1 MPGSTRYYGIG
12 FFDFGDPLGTDF
24 AGQVEIDRFVFI
36 DKMLFGLMSIFG
48 NGVVNG
54 WVIAAEESFRVSIS
68 EGFGNINFRAGRTTF
83 PATISE
89 LPANSIFYI
98 YAKNRIR
105 TSFTEE
111 IEFIFDGSPTLSEND
126 FNFLLLA
133 KVTTGNV
140 SVESVDNSVRQ
151 EIGFIELIKAA
162 IRLHKHRGGSLNPSK
177 IDLTSEVKG
186 QIPSFRIADFDA
198 EKITTGTFDLE
209 RIPLLDHQDLQN
221 VGLLTHP
228 QLDTFV
234 KTLEASNT
242 ELFGEIGTANLLQ
255 LIIAAKLIYEDPESA
270 FFTGV
275 QIDENMINE
284 FAVIPGIT
292 SNDRIDFD
300 NTTAEVDLE
309 QHFIKGVPPTTGTSF
324 FVNFDTALAWN
335 AQSLT
340 NLLVTGDTLGLA
352 FDPDQTTTTTIIEG
366 FESSTEPGQDLTDSG
381 TGLFVEQTL
390 IIVDSATIESNSNS
404 TDVTQGFFSGQFSH
418 KQSFRV
424 QFVKQFSTAQD
435 WTEFDTF
442 ELDVRCLSN
451 THGAV
456 KFFFADSAFNATTG
470 AGLKSVDYSLLEQDQ
485 VTGNFETRTIDL
497 TELSF
502 RNDIKSIVIFSDDHT
517 NVFTYIIDNMRIK
530 KSVLLPEEGV
540 MNLRYSAGGPVTF
553 STIEWTSTEPSGTE
567 LEVRARSA
575 NGSVLLN
582 RATFTDFLNSG
593 DNVNLDGT
601 DLQVEFTFLPNTAR
615 TQGPILSS
623 VRILILTQAE
633 IDGFA
638 IDTTAEFSRGTS
650 ENTVITSN
658 VIQLDTP
665 IFVDSI
671 YYALHNSVNQG
682 TIQSGG
688 EFTSENAIFGTSDAP
703 VSPNQVFKSVEDS
716 LAAVFQGFTLPR
728 SVRRQI
734 KRSFVIADT
743 FNDRVME
750 FDEDGNLLA
759 GIGSINYEVTGGANS
774 AFPIAA
780 CVDTR
785 TSILYVV
792 WSKKVAFKTVNVS
805 KITIQSNTQVVQLIK
820 DFDKILGLTTAE
832 LQKVS
837 AEGQIMPVFLSS
849 QNAGLAETLPK
860 TNSFLQVD
868 GSTENGAGVIPGGI
882 DRASIFYTTAAIG
895 LGIQC
900 YIGKFAYIDGIF
912 SPTYADRSL
921 AGGFI
926 IANGTIA
933 VKDYDFSGNTDAT
946 DSGAAVSKVTNIS
959 DIIEVDENNNV
970 IFGVNT
976 MKFSPFIP
984 GRVKEM
990 DKSTLLIGGIRPGGE
1005 SGIPDNDTPLD
1016 FRSIGGD
1023 DSTVSTQKSV
1033 LDKIFFG
1040 SSNPHFGSVVLY
1052 DRSINSTVFEYT
1064 SAEGILVSDVDTDSL
1079 GQYVIAESSL
1089 DRSGRIIKLD
1099 TSGNIIF
1106 SIGEGV
1112 YGLINGISVQ
1122 IDDSIIIST

>member
-1 MPGSTRYYGIG
+1 
-12 FFDFGDPLGTDF
+12 
-24 AGQVEIDRFVFI
+24 
-36 DKMLFGLMSIFG
+36 MLFGLMSIFG
-48 NGVVNG
+48 NGVVSG
-54 WVIAAEESFRVSIS
+54 WVVAAEEAFKVSIG
-68 EGFGNINFRAGRTTF
+68 EGFGNINFTAGRTTF
-83 PATISE
+83 PSTLSN
-89 LPANSIFYI
+89 LPANSVLYI
-98 YAKNRIR
+98 YAKTRTR

-111 IEFIFDGSPTLSEND
+111 VEFIFDGSATLAEND

-177 IDLTSEVKG
+177 IDLASEVKG

-292 SNDRIDFD
+292 PNDRIDFD

-324 FVNFDTALAWN
+324 FVNYDTALAWN

-340 NLLVTGDTLGLA
+340 NLLVRGDAVGLA
-352 FDPDQTTTTTIIEG
+352 FDPNQTTTTTIIEG
-366 FESSTEPGQDLTDSG
+366 FESSTEPNQDLTDTG
-381 TGLFVEQTL
+381 TGLFAEQTL
-390 IIVDSATIESNSNS
+390 ILVDRATIQSNASS
-404 TDVTQGFFSGQFSH
+404 TNVTQGFFSGQFSH

-435 WTEFDTF
+435 WTDFDIF
-442 ELDVRCLSN
+442 ELDIKCLSV

-456 KFFFADSAFNATTG
+456 KLFFADSSFNVTTG
-470 AGLKSVDYSLLEQDQ
+470 EGLKSIDYSLLEQDQ
-485 VTGNFETRTIDL
+485 TTGNFDTRTIDL

-502 RNDIKSIVIFSDDHT
+502 RDDIKSIVIFSDDHT
-517 NVFTYIIDNMRIK
+517 TRDFTYFIDNMRIE
-530 KSVLLPEEGV
+530 KSILLPEEGV

-553 STIEWTSTEPSGTE
+553 STIEWTSTEPPGTE
-567 LEVRARSA
+567 IEVRARAA
-575 NGSVLLN
+575 NGTVFLN

-593 DNVNLDGT
+593 DNINLDGT
-601 DLQVEFTFLPNTAR
+601 DLQVEFTFLPNSGR
-615 TQGPILSS
+615 VLGPTLIT
-623 VRILILTQAE
+623 VRVLILTEAE

-638 IDTTAEFSRGTS
+638 IDTTEEFSRGSS
-650 ENTVITSN
+650 ENVTVDSN
-658 VIQLDTP
+658 VVQLGTP
-665 IFVDSI
+665 IYVDSI
-671 YYALHNSVNQG
+671 YYSLHNNITQG
-682 TIQSGG
+682 TIQSSGA
-688 EFTSENAIFGTSDAP
+688 FTSGNEPTILGTKDTP
-703 VSPNQVFKSVEDS
+703 ISPNQVFRAVEES
-716 LAAVFQGFTLPR
+716 LSAVSMGFALPR

-750 FDEDGNLLA
+750 FDESGILLA
-759 GIGSINYEVTGGANS
+759 GVGSINYEANS
-774 AFPIAA
+774 LFPLAA
-780 CVDTR
+780 SVDTR
-785 TSILYVV
+785 TNILYVV
-792 WSKKVAFKTVNVS
+792 WSKRVSFKTVNVS
-805 KITIQSNTQVVQLIK
+805 KITIQSNNQVVQLIK
-820 DFDKILGLTTAE
+820 DFDKILGLTTSDLE
-832 LQKVS
+832 TVN
-837 AEGQIMPVFLSS
+837 AEGQIMPIFLSA
-849 QNAGLAETLPK
+849 QNAGLIQTLPK
-860 TNSFLQVD
+860 TDSFLRVD
-868 GSTENGAGVIPGGI
+868 GSAENGVVPGGI
-882 DRASIFYTTAAIG
+882 DQLSIFYTTAATG
-895 LGIQC
+895 LGISC

-921 AGGFI
+921 AGGFM

-933 VKDYDFSGNTDAT
+933 VKDYDFSDNEDAG
-946 DSGAAVSKVTNIS
+946 GASVNKVTNIS
-959 DIIEVDENNNV
+959 DIIEVDVNNNV

-976 MKFSPFIP
+976 MQFSPFIP
-984 GRVKEM
+984 GRVKEIN
-990 DKSTLLIGGIRPGGE
+990 KSTLLIGGIRPGGE
-1005 SGIPDNDTPLD
+1005 SGTPDSGNPLN
-1016 FRSIGGD
+1016 FRSLGGSD
-1023 DSTVSTQKSV
+1023 DDISSQKTA
-1033 LDKIFFG
+1033 LNEIFFG
-1040 SSNPHFGSVVLY
+1040 ANNPHVGSVVLY
-1052 DRSINSTVFEYT
+1052 DKSVNTTVFEYI

-1099 TSGNIIF
+1099 TSGNITF

-1112 YGLINGISVQ
+1112 YSLINGISVQ
-1122 IDDSIIIST
+1122 IDDSIVIST